1 MSVAFV
7 NNEAQLYD
15 IFNITGFVCNVSPIE
30 IVEKNEQQISL
41 RKASLKDHTD
51 ETFCGNLAEK
61 DGEQTTFFLTDLQV
75 SKYINTRLLKTTE
88 TSTATVS
95 PEICYDTENV
105 TDSNRK
111 EVTGYN
117 LSVDFDTLKQK
128 LMSSKRKCI
137 VDSDEIVIC
146 SSSNTMTTLDCCK
159 KKSDIVFSVQV
170 GTSKLILSV
179 QPDILVVTFG
189 VPLDGKFKLA
199 KCMVKVEVKIRYSLV
214 DNKVITLEKVHI

>member
-15 IFNITGFVCNVSPIE
+15 VFNITGFVCNVSPIE

-61 DGEQTTFFLTDLQV
+61 VGEQTTFFLTDLQV
-75 SKYINTRLLKTTE
+75 SKYMNTRLLKTTE

-95 PEICYDTENV
+95 PEICFDTENV
-105 TDSNRK
+105 TDSSRK

-128 LMSSKRKCI
+128 LMSSKCKCI

-199 KCMVKVEVKIRYSLV
+199 KSMVKAEVKIRYSLV